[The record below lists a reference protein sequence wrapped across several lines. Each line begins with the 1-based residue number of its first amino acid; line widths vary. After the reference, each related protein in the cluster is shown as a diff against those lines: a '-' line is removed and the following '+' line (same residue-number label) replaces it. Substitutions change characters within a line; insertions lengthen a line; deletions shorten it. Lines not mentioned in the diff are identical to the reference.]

1 MNQTTKRSPGRPK
14 KQAQEAPVQQPKKQ
28 IFKAFEQVGP
38 THHEYEL
45 TSQNGLYYMMKC
57 GPVSVYDAESDS
69 VRTIRY
75 ISGEQSIYTDDQT
88 SKPMK
93 QPIIFEN
100 GKLWVERSK
109 PNLKA
114 FLDAHPSNEANGG
127 NLFRKVDASKAAK
140 VDLESEFQVV
150 DALTLLRSKPLSD
163 LLAVATAFGMNTE
176 RPTDEI
182 KHDLLVF
189 AKKSPKAFIEAFD
202 NPVVDA
208 KAKIRKAM
216 SSGVITHSKG
226 HVRWTDSNA
235 HIVAVP
241 AGKEAVDVFTR
252 YCMTEAGASVL
263 AEIERQL

>member
-1 MNQTTKRSPGRPK
+1 MEQATKRSPGRPK
-14 KQAQEAPVQQPKKQ
+14 KQAQEAPAKQPKKE

-45 TSQNGLYYMMKC
+45 TSPNGMYFMMKA
-57 GPVSVYDAESDS
+57 GPVSVYDEASDS
-69 VRTIRY
+69 IRAIRY
-75 ISGEQSIYTDDQT
+75 IPREQTIYVEEQT
-88 SKPMK
+88 SKPVK

-100 GKLWVERSK
+100 GRLWVRRNQ

-127 NLFRKVDASKAAK
+127 NVFRKVDLSKSAK
-140 VDLESEFQVV
+140 LDMDSEFEVV
-150 DALTLLRSKPLSD
+150 DALSLLRSKPLSD

-176 RPTDEI
+176 RPADEI
-182 KHDLLVF
+182 KHDLLIF

-216 SSGVITHSKG
+216 SSGIVNQSKG

-241 AGKEAVDVFTR
+241 AGQDAVDVFTR
-252 YCMTEAGASVL
+252 YCMTEAGAPVL